1 MANIIIFVHMMLQIL
16 SLNIILIIC
25 SYRSFKMENPKKI
38 EILNKAV
45 EVNSNLSSSELY
57 EISIDKS
64 EGKTTNDGALVVL
77 TGKHTGRSVNDKFI
91 VKDGENDEKIDWG
104 KINAPISISNFN
116 KIYES
121 FLNYAQNKI

>member
-45 EVNSNLSSSELY
+45 EVNSNLSSNELYDISIDNTNIIATIGIPTLPIIKKGLSALPLIKIPKGNAKTITAKNLY
-57 EISIDKS
+57 EIKFAIS
-64 EGKTTNDGALVVL
+64 ESLKL
-77 TGKHTGRSVNDKFI
+77 
-91 VKDGENDEKIDWG
+91 
-104 KINAPISISNFN
+104 
-116 KIYES
+116 
-121 FLNYAQNKI
+121 FLAK

>member
-1 MANIIIFVHMMLQIL
+1 MMLQIL

-45 EVNSNLSSSELY
+45 EVNSNLSSNELY

-77 TGKHTGRSVNDKFI
+77 TGKHTGLSLI
-91 VKDGENDEKIDWG
+91 HI
-104 KINAPISISNFN
+104 
-116 KIYES
+116 
-121 FLNYAQNKI
+121 